1 MMMQKMQRRCQVG
14 IQPIDLQT
22 IYAQMEKVGKMQ
34 GAEQSAVAA
43 TRERQEEA
51 NKTDAQKWLNSVRDA
66 EATDTD
72 KISINEHTAHG
83 DASGYGSQHKKRSK
97 TESEEAG
104 EECYIK
110 DPKLGLRVDISG

>member
-1 MMMQKMQRRCQVG
+1 VG

-34 GAEQSAVAA
+34 GAEQSTIAA
-43 TRERQEEA
+43 TRERQEQA

-72 KISINEHTAHG
+72 KISINEHTARG
-83 DASGYGSQHKKRSK
+83 DASAFASRDKKKARK
-97 TESEEAG
+97 EEAEEG
-104 EECYIK
+104 EEDHYIK

>member
-51 NKTDAQKWLNSVRDA
+51 NKVDAQKWLNSVRDA

-72 KISINEHTAHG
+72 KISINEHTARG
-83 DASGYGSQHKKRSK
+83 DASAYNSNKKKNKSE
-97 TESEEAG
+97 TEEKEE
-104 EECYIK
+104 ERYIK

>member
-34 GAEQSAVAA
+34 GAEQSAIAA

-72 KISINEHTAHG
+72 KISVNEHTARG
-83 DASGYGSQHKKRSK
+83 DTSAYNSNKKKAKSE
-97 TESEEAG
+97 TEKDEEDH
-104 EECYIK
+104 YIK